1 MQSNAPTDSS
11 RRTGHDDDASS
22 RCFLDHPLFSAFRKS
37 TIRRVTMQFEPRPEW
52 VRAANAGETA
62 LLPPQ
67 AHQPLDPGE
76 LRATARAE
84 LGLPFDF
91 EDDLGD
97 DFDQPLSLFLRAA
110 EEEARLHPLGRWMT
124 RRFVLRLLR
133 VRLQLARHLE
143 ADPGVRDE
151 TIEAPVFVVGAPR
164 TGTTLLHGLLAQNEG
179 LRAPEGWE
187 FLLPV
192 PPPAPESLETDPR
205 IRIAEEELSLP
216 QTVTSRL
223 EAIHRYSGR
232 MYKECLSAMS
242 FSFRSE
248 EFVSRYH
255 APSYSSWLAGCDMQP
270 AYEMHRLVL
279 QILQRR
285 MPRRTWVLKSPVHLH
300 SLPTLLRIYPD
311 ARIVFTHRD
320 PLTVLAS
327 VSSLIATLRWAHSD
341 HVDPRSIGRYHL
353 DLYTRALDELARSD
367 AAGAFDMTR
376 VTHCR
381 YADLTRDPLD
391 TIAPIHDDLDLE
403 FSPESAAAVERR
415 LRDNPA
421 DAHGRHRYALEDFAI
436 DASDAKRGL
445 ARYGDHFGIPI
456 GTTT

>member
-1 MQSNAPTDSS
+1 
-11 RRTGHDDDASS
+11 
-22 RCFLDHPLFSAFRKS
+22 
-37 TIRRVTMQFEPRPEW
+37 MQFEPRPEW

-62 LLPPQ
+62 LLPAD
-67 AHQPLDPGE
+67 AHRPLDARE
-76 LRATARAE
+76 LRATACAE
-84 LGLPFDF
+84 LGLPVDF
-91 EDDLGD
+91 RDDLGE
-97 DFDQPLSLFLRAA
+97 DFDHPLSLFLRAA

-133 VRLQLARHLE
+133 VRLQLARYLE
-143 ADPGVRDE
+143 ADPGVCE
-151 TIEAPVFVVGAPR
+151 EAIEAPVFVVGAPR

-192 PPPAPESLETDPR
+192 PPPAPETRDSDPR
-205 IRIAEEELSLP
+205 IGMAEEELSLP

-232 MYKECLSAMS
+232 MYKECLSTMS

-248 EFVSRYH
+248 EFVSRYD
-255 APSYSSWLAGCDMQP
+255 APSYSAWLSDCDMQP

-279 QILQRR
+279 QVLQRQ

-300 SLPTLLRIYPD
+300 SLPTLLRVYPD

-341 HVDPRSIGRYHL
+341 HVDPRAIGRYHV
-353 DLYTRALDELARSD
+353 DLYARALDELAQSD
-367 AAGAFDMTR
+367 AAGRFQGR
-376 VTHCR
+376 RITHCR
-381 YADLTRDPLD
+381 YADLTGAPLD
-391 TIAPIHDDLDLE
+391 TIARIHDDLALE
-403 FSPESAAAVERR
+403 LSPASVAAVEQR
-415 LRDNPA
+415 LRDSPA

-436 DASDAKRGL
+436 DASDAKQRL
-445 ARYGDHFGIPI
+445 ARYGDHFDIPI